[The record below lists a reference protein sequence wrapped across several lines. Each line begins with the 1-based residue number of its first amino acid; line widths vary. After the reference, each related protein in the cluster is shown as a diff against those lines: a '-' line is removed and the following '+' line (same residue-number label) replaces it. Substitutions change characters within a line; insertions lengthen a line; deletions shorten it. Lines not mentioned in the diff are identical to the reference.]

1 MRFFLALLFIVAP
14 FAAPSV
20 SQAQTSDA
28 CALLARNQA
37 WSDDLK
43 AAQEKWEVSP
53 GTLLAVID
61 QESRFNPS
69 ARGAGAGGANPDRN
83 FGFAQANLR
92 TWNWFL
98 RETGRTSGSRTDF
111 GLSVDFVG
119 WHFATMERRIGAP
132 RTDTVAQYLAY
143 KMGEG
148 GYRRGAPASA
158 RSNAARLFGRA
169 EMFDRQL
176 AGCGF

>member
-1 MRFFLALLFIVAP
+1 MMRFLLALMLLLAP
-14 FAAPSV
+14 TLAA
-20 SQAQTSDA
+20 AQTADA
-28 CALLARNQA
+28 CALLERNVG

-43 AAQEKWEVSP
+43 AAQEKWKVAP
-53 GTLLAVID
+53 GVMLAVID
-61 QESRFNPS
+61 QESRFNPA
-69 ARGAGAGGANPDRN
+69 ARGAGAGGPNPQRN

-98 RETGRTSGSRTDF
+98 RETDRTSGSRTDF

-132 RTDTVAQYLAY
+132 RSNTVEHYLAY

-158 RSNAARLFGRA
+158 RAVASRIASRART
-169 EMFDRQL
+169 FDGQL